1 MTVHTCY
8 NRVKWEHSFRCLNS
22 FYLALLDYE
31 YSCENFENEDNV
43 ENKEDIKDNEGIKEL
58 NQKYSVTSNF
68 VQN

>member
-1 MTVHTCY
+1 MTVPYLLQQSQVGTL
-8 NRVKWEHSFRCLNS
+8 F
-22 FYLALLDYE
+22 LALLDYE

-43 ENKEDIKDNEGIKEL
+43 GNKEDIKDNEGIKEL

>member
-1 MTVHTCY
+1 MTVPYLLPQSQVGTLPLMS
-8 NRVKWEHSFRCLNS
+8 ELF
-22 FYLALLDYE
+22 LALLDYE